1 MRLPNPY
8 RPEATVLAHRLAAL
22 EGALNWPAVVTA
34 AAPWVQAVRDNPPPF
49 WAMESLLKEYPISSA
64 EGLALM
70 RLAEA
75 LLRVPD
81 AETAM
86 ALTADQLGRADF
98 DGGEHASHAAH
109 GDGAHEGISRSTLAR
124 LSSSAIALSKKF
136 LPDPTSGEPPSLFTR
151 LGARTVVAATLRSVQ
166 LLGRQFVLGQ
176 TIADAQKEAA
186 SARKKQAGLRF
197 SYDMLG
203 EGARTGAD
211 AQTYLASY
219 TQAISAIANKS
230 SVSGDTAENDG
241 ISIKLSAL
249 HPRYEDAQQQRVLTE
264 LAPRVWGL
272 CQQAAQANIN
282 LTIDA
287 EEVDRLE
294 LSLLVFEALAER
306 VAAECPQWRGFGLAL
321 QAYQTRALELV
332 EHVIAVARQHRIRLM
347 CRLVKGAYWDAEI
360 KRAQELGLAHYPVF
374 TEKHHTDTSY
384 LACARA
390 LLAAPDAIYPQFA
403 THNAGTIAAILQMAG
418 MTEQPPGRP
427 KAASVP
433 SVGNAAPQGSSVGA
447 QFELQRLHGMG
458 EGIYREVLKHPAV
471 RCRVYAPVGQHRDL
485 LAYLVRRLLENGAN
499 SSFVHQLADE
509 SVGMDVLLASPME
522 QSAEFAASARPRLN
536 LPLPPDLYGPA
547 RRNSTG
553 LDLTVA
559 VHRDPL
565 LAAHAHTSVP
575 VVPEFDAKL
584 ASGAYQKSAASYQ
597 QWSATP
603 VERRAAI
610 LRAAADALEADT
622 PRFCALLVKEAHKTW
637 GDTVAEVREAVDFL
651 RYYANQAERIMQ
663 PMELPEVDSL
673 STPMPSSFKGWGVT
687 GERNTLRLTGRG
699 VWVAISPWNFPLA
712 IFLGQ
717 VAAALAT
724 GNTVLAKPAEQT
736 PGVALEAVR
745 LLHAA
750 GVPADA
756 LQLLHGPGET
766 VGAALVALPGVA
778 GVVFTGSTQ
787 VAKLIQRALAAKDGP
802 IVPLIA
808 ETGGLNA
815 MLVDSTALPEQVAD
829 AVVQS
834 AFRSA
839 GQRCSA
845 LRLLCVHEAVAD
857 GVLHMIAGAA
867 RELRVGNP
875 AELATDVGP
884 LVDAEAF
891 DGIGRHVARLRQTAK
906 NLLAMDGVDVSAMP
920 NLMAPQMF
928 EVGSLADVGQEIFG
942 PVLQMLRWGPGCAGL
957 ETPEAVVRAIN
968 ALGYGLTFGIQTR
981 IDSRAQALAGAAHI
995 GNVYVNRNMIG
1006 AVVGLQPFGGEGLSG
1021 TGPKAGGPHY
1031 LYRFCAEQTVTI
1043 NTTAAGGNVALLA

>member
-1 MRLPNPY
+1 MFLPNPY
-8 RPEATVLAHRLAAL
+8 RLESTVLTHRLAAL
-22 EGALNWPAVVTA
+22 EGALNWSAVVA
-34 AAPWVQAVRDNPPPF
+34 DSAPWVQAVRDNPPPF

-98 DGGEHASHAAH
+98 DGGEHAGADGHA
-109 GDGAHEGISRSTLAR
+109 EGISRGTLAR
-124 LSSSAIALSKKF
+124 LSNSAIALSKKF
-136 LPDPTSGEPPSLFTR
+136 LPNVDGSVGEQPGLFVR

-186 SARKKQAGLRF
+186 RARKKQAGLRF

-203 EGARTGAD
+203 EGARTEAD
-211 AQTYLASY
+211 AQAYLASY
-219 TQAISAIANKS
+219 THAIQSIAEKSMSSSAGGQNC
-230 SVSGDTAENDG
+230 AENDG

-249 HPRYEDAQQQRVLTE
+249 HPRYEDAQTQRVLAE
-264 LAPRVWGL
+264 LVPRVWGL
-272 CQQAAQANIN
+272 CQLAAQAHIN

-294 LSLLVFEALAER
+294 LSLRVFDALAQR
-306 VAAECPQWRGFGLAL
+306 VATECPQWQGFGLAL

-332 EHVIAVARQHRIRLM
+332 AHVIGVARRLNLRFM

-360 KRAQELGLAHYPVF
+360 KRAQELGLPHYPVF
-374 TEKHHTDTSY
+374 TEKHHTDVSY

-403 THNAGTIAAILQMAG
+403 THNAGTIAAILRMAG
-418 MTEQPPGRP
+418 PNQH
-427 KAASVP
+427 
-433 SVGNAAPQGSSVGA
+433 
-447 QFELQRLHGMG
+447 FELQRLHGMG
-458 EGIYREVLKHPAV
+458 EGIYREVLQHPAV

-522 QSAEFAASARPRLN
+522 RAQGFAHSH
-536 LPLPPDLYGPA
+536 LPMPLDIYGPA
-547 RRNSTG
+547 RRNSQG

-559 VHRDPL
+559 EHRAPL
-565 LAAHAHTSVP
+565 LAAYDTAQVP
-575 VVPEFDAKL
+575 AVTEFNVKNAY
-584 ASGAYQKSAASYQ
+584 GAYQSCFVSYQ
-597 QWSATP
+597 QWSETP
-603 VERRAAI
+603 VEQRAAA
-610 LRAAADALEADT
+610 LRRAADALESDM

-651 RYYANQAERIMQ
+651 RYYAGQAERIMQ
-663 PMELPEVDSL
+663 PIALPQVDAIHHEF
-673 STPMPSSFKGWGVT
+673 TWGLT
-687 GERNTLRLTGRG
+687 GETNTLRLTARG

-736 PGVALEAVR
+736 PGVALAAVR

-750 GVPADA
+750 GVPEDA
-756 LQLLHGPGET
+756 VQLIHGPGQT

-808 ETGGLNA
+808 ETGGINA

-829 AVVQS
+829 AVCTS
-834 AFRSA
+834 ALRSA

-845 LRLLCVHEAVAD
+845 LRLLCLHEAVAD
-857 GVLHMIAGAA
+857 GMLHMISGAA
-867 RELRVGNP
+867 RELRVGHP
-875 AELATDVGP
+875 ADLATDVGP
-884 LVDAEAF
+884 LIDAEAF
-891 DGIGRHVARLRQTAK
+891 DGIGRHVVRLK
-906 NLLAMDGVDVSAMP
+906 NASKSLSALDSIGLAATEKIP
-920 NLMAPQMF
+920 HLMAPQLF
-928 EVGSLADVGQEIFG
+928 ELSGIDAVREEIFG
-942 PVLQMLRWGPGCAGL
+942 PVLQVLRWGPGCPGL
-957 ETPEAVVRAIN
+957 ETPEAVVKAIN

-981 IDSRAQALAGAAHI
+981 IDSRAQALAAAAHI

-1031 LYRFCAEQTVTI
+1031 LYRFCAEQTLTV